1 MGTDIRWQCGCCLGC
16 GGPTNFS
23 RESMRRDK
31 VVARSINFIEGDAI
45 KNASLWNLPANV
57 EPTLISEKQ
66 GLHLF
71 HDTNVLPIIKAFYGG
86 LAQNVWAGEDSPR
99 CNNLNFP
106 LNTPL
111 HPDTNFYKRLPAWT
125 RGGRLVHAETLIVR
139 AAKEFRSVQWKA
151 PTPLPGFDHLA
162 DLVDAC
168 LLRSGK
174 CRMIPRA
181 DQLVPGCK
189 MCNDIMTQQ
198 ATTSHFLVR
207 KYISLEPLVPTN
219 SILTYKLVDS
229 GTTYSKH
236 SSRLRYDP
244 GEDNMNKRA
253 SEFNYQGCMA
263 YFIHRCLP
271 ARPGAVDAVTMQRK
285 VNVRKIMV
293 AFGFLLLE
301 IACLTFERFRGSEG
315 GRKPNTKPS
324 FRYRGTTELYLSY
337 LFWIILSNDIPHGEA
352 PGVHNEAFCTLDF
365 CQFHRY
371 FFSEVVESLAISH
384 PEFADAYEL
393 GDVVFGENETY
404 LFNKNAAGLMP
415 GSAIIPP
422 AEILEFMCDRIC
434 VFYTET
440 LRPTFSRHMTN
451 LAPNPLLLVP
461 GPDLDEAL
469 YNRQI
474 LVSNMII
481 SVTVLRSMTHLLEKA
496 TVGDIDTFVESV
508 GAHGVFWLWQRLLNM
523 GPVSVERLMGQ
534 FMDSLTLIEYKN
546 IQRSMSVDPS
556 KPSITEEGAE
566 SMYVCCNALDLR
578 AEPRNEQELWDLKQ
592 GHTCSPPK
600 SIPRLNMLGA
610 FRQEE

>member
-1 MGTDIRWQCGCCLGC
+1 MGDIRWQCGCCICC
-16 GGPTNFS
+16 GGPVEFS

-45 KNASLWNLPANV
+45 KNASLWNLPSNV

-66 GLHLF
+66 GLHIF
-71 HDTNVLPIIKAFYGG
+71 HSTNILPIIQAFYDGK
-86 LAQNVWAGEDSPR
+86 VRDMW
-99 CNNLNFP
+99 LND
-106 LNTPL
+106 NTPGYNVINFRATPPN
-111 HPDTNFYKRLPAWT
+111 PDTAFMRTLPVWGL
-125 RGGRLVHAETLIVR
+125 GGNGIANNIFVVS
-139 AAKEFRSVQWKA
+139 AAKEMNAVQWAA
-151 PTPLPGFDHLA
+151 PPPLRGFDNLA
-162 DLVDAC
+162 VLVENG
-168 LLRSGK
+168 LTRSDK
-174 CRMIPRA
+174 CRMIPRSNEI
-181 DQLVPGCK
+181 VPGCK

-219 SILTYKLVDS
+219 SIITSKLINTGANYSAHLT
-229 GTTYSKH
+229 G
-236 SSRLRYDP
+236 RCRFDP
-244 GEDNMNKRA
+244 GNDNMNKRA
-253 SEFNYQGCMA
+253 SEFNYQGCLA
-263 YFIHRCLP
+263 YYIHRCLP
-271 ARPGAVDAVTMQRK
+271 ARPVRASLVVAARK
-285 VNVRKIMV
+285 ANVRKIMV
-293 AFGFLLLE
+293 AFSFLLLE

-315 GRKPNTKPS
+315 GRKPNSKPS
-324 FRYRGTTELYLSY
+324 FRYRGTSELYLSY
-337 LFWIILSNDIPHGEA
+337 LFWVILSNDIPHGEA
-352 PGVHNEAFCTLDF
+352 PGAHNEAFCTLDF

-384 PEFADAYEL
+384 PAFADAYEL

-404 LFNKNAAGLMP
+404 LFNRNAAGLMP

-422 AEILEFMCDRIC
+422 AEILEFMCNRIC
-434 VFYTET
+434 VFYNET
-440 LRPTFSRHMTN
+440 LWPTFSRHMTN
-451 LAPNPLLLVP
+451 LAPNPLLLAP
-461 GPDLDEAL
+461 GPALDEIL

-523 GPVSVERLMGQ
+523 GPVCMERLMGQ

-546 IQRSMSVDPS
+546 IQRSMSADPS
-556 KPSITEEGAE
+556 KPSITEGAAE

-592 GHTCSPPK
+592 GHMCSPPK

>member
-1 MGTDIRWQCGCCLGC
+1 MADIRWQCGCCLCC
-16 GGPTNFS
+16 GGPTEPS
-23 RESMRRDK
+23 REAMRRDK

-45 KNASLWNLPANV
+45 KNASLWNLPNNV

-66 GLHLF
+66 ALHLF
-71 HDTNVLPIIKAFYGG
+71 HSTNVLPMVQAFYDG
-86 LAQNVWAGEDSPR
+86 NVRDMWLDD
-99 CNNLNFP
+99 
-106 LNTPL
+106 NTPGYVARDFAATPPN
-111 HPDTNFYKRLPAWT
+111 PDTVFLRTLPIWRL
-125 RGGRLVHAETLIVR
+125 GGSRVDPTIFVVA
-139 AAKEFRSVQWKA
+139 AAKEMNAVQWRA
-151 PTPLPGFDHLA
+151 PLPLPGFDNLA
-162 DLVDAC
+162 VLVEGC
-168 LLRSGK
+168 LTRSGM
-174 CRMIPRA
+174 CRILPRSN
-181 DQLVPGCK
+181 QVVPGCK

-219 SILTYKLVDS
+219 SILTSKLINK
-229 GTTYSKH
+229 GANYSAH
-236 SSRLRYDP
+236 LTNRLRFDP
-244 GEDNMNKRA
+244 GNDNMNKRA
-253 SEFNYQGCMA
+253 SEFNYQGCLA
-263 YFIHRCLP
+263 YYMHRCLP
-271 ARPGAVDAVTMQRK
+271 RRPAGGAAVVRIK
-285 VNVRKIMV
+285 SEVRKIMV
-293 AFGFLLLE
+293 AFSFLLLE
-301 IACLTFERFRGSEG
+301 IACLTYERFRGSEG

-324 FRYRGTTELYLSY
+324 FRYRGTSELYISY
-337 LFWIILSNDIPHGEA
+337 LFWVILSNDTPEGEP
-352 PGVHNEAFCTLDF
+352 PGVHNGAFCTLDF
-365 CQFHRY
+365 PQFHRY
-371 FFSEVVESLAISH
+371 FFSEVVESLAISN

-404 LFNKNAAGLMP
+404 LFNKDAAGLMP

-422 AEILEFMCDRIC
+422 AEILEFMCNRIC
-434 VFYTET
+434 AFYTQT
-440 LRPTFSRHMTN
+440 LKPVFSRHMTN

-461 GPDLDEAL
+461 GPNLDEEL

-523 GPVSVERLMGQ
+523 GPVSVERLVGQ

-546 IQRSMSVDPS
+546 IQRSMSTDPA
-556 KPSITEEGAE
+556 KPSITEEVAE

-578 AEPRNEQELWDLKQ
+578 AEPRNEQELWELKQ
-592 GHTCSPPK
+592 GHMCSPPK